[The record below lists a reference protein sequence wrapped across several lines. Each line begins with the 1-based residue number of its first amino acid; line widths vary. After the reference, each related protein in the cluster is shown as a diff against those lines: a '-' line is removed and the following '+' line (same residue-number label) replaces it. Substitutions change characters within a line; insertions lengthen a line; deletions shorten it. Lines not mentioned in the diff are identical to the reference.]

1 MKVGFRTPSVKRSI
15 SARMTGQAK
24 RAIKRALI
32 PGYGKRGMD
41 ILHPKKAL
49 YIYFV
54 PNADARRSY
63 SMMMAHVRAI

>member
-15 SARMTGQAK
+15 SALTMGQAK

-41 ILHPKKAL
+41 TCIPRKPCIFTLSRMRMPGGRTL
-49 YIYFV
+49 
-54 PNADARRSY
+54 
-63 SMMMAHVRAI
+63 